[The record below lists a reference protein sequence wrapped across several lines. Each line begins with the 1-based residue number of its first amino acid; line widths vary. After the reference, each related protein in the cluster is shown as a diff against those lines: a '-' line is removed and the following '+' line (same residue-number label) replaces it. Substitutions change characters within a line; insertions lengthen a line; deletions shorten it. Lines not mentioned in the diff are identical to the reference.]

1 LEVNPDGDW
10 RWIESKAGVAP
21 VTAAVTRMLCDAHRS
36 NRRAVMGGEGARE
49 APFDLLAF
57 LTS

>member
-1 LEVNPDGDW
+1 
-10 RWIESKAGVAP
+10 
-21 VTAAVTRMLCDAHRS
+21 MLCDAHRS